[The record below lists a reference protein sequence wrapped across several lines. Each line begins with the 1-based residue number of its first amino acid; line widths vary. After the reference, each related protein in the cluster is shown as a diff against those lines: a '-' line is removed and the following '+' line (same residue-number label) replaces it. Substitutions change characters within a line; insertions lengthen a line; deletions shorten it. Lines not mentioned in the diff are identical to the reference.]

1 MKKILIGL
9 IILFLG
15 CNVFADTK
23 QPTIKFNGT
32 TYTLK
37 YSSYSKATKSYMNE
51 YFKGNENGDNWTDLI
66 GVYYIKAYNKP
77 LDYAK
82 ALATAASKQTPLDTQ
97 VMYNEKDNI
106 AIANF
111 MLIGETEKTR
121 YLEQNIF
128 KAEKPIAKKGIVAI
142 QFAHKYPLN
151 NKDEAMKMKAVLP
164 ENQKKWLE
172 SINKTIIP
180 ELVEKEIK
188 TW

>member
-1 MKKILIGL
+1 MKKILITL
-9 IILFLG
+9 IVLFLG
-15 CNVFADTK
+15 CNVFAQIN

-32 TYTLK
+32 LYTLK
-37 YSSYSKATKSYMNE
+37 YSSYSKETKSYMNE

-66 GVYYIKAYNKP
+66 GVYYIKSYKKP
-77 LDYAK
+77 LDYVN
-82 ALATAASKQTPLDTQ
+82 ALASAASKQTPLDTQ
-97 VMYNEKDNI
+97 VLYNDKEDI

-111 MLIGETEKTR
+111 MLIGETEKSR

-151 NKDEAMKMKAVLP
+151 NQEEAMKMKAVLP
-164 ENQKKWLE
+164 DNQKKWLE

>member
-1 MKKILIGL
+1 MKKILISL
-9 IILFLG
+9 IVLFLG
-15 CNVFADTK
+15 CNVFAQTK

-32 TYTLK
+32 IYTLK
-37 YSSYSKATKSYMNE
+37 YSSYSKETKSYMNE

-66 GVYYIKAYNKP
+66 GVYYIKSYNKP
-77 LDYAK
+77 LEYAK
-82 ALATAASKQTPLDTQ
+82 ALANAASKQTPLDTQ
-97 VMYNEKDNI
+97 LMYNDKDDI

-111 MLIGETEKTR
+111 ILIGGDEKHR

-128 KAEKPIAKKGIVAI
+128 KAEKPIAQKGIVAI

-151 NKDEAMKMKAVLP
+151 NEKEAIKLKAVLP
-164 ENQKKWLE
+164 DNQKKWLE
-172 SINKTIIP
+172 NINKTIIP

>member
-1 MKKILIGL
+1 MKKILISL
-9 IILFLG
+9 IVLLLG
-15 CNVFADTK
+15 CNVFAQTK

-82 ALATAASKQTPLDTQ
+82 ALADEASKQTPLDTQ

-111 MLIGETEKTR
+111 ILIGGNEKSR

-128 KAEKPIAKKGIVAI
+128 KAEKPIAKKGIIAI

-151 NKDEAMKMKAVLP
+151 NKTEAEKFKSELP
-164 ENQKKWLE
+164 NNQKKWLE
-172 SINKTIIP
+172 QINKIIIP